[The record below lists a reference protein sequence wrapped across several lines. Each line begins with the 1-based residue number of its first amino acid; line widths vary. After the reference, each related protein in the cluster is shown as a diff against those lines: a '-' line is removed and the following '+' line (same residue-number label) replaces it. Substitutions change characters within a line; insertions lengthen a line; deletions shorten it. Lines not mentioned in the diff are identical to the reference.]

1 MFNKDQVKNLI
12 ESNGFISKEEEII
25 EVINYLSKQEFNTLV
40 LKNLIDRK
48 IEYEKLYYK
57 DKIMDLD
64 TLSLISFFS
73 LAKVEK
79 FDITPI
85 EKTMKI
91 FDKIKKIFLIGTR
104 ESISSAK
111 QYKNKL
117 EEKFRNI
124 SVKIFEIE
132 TGDYEEVYNLLRV
145 IIGENLLEK
154 SNILIDNTLG
164 NKMTGAV
171 FYRFGVEQGVKLITW
186 QNEQIKNIDD
196 FALRIPGTEKFNF
209 VKEPE
214 FFNYNTYRNID
225 YLLEKYK
232 FEEAKMLFEQMNNY
246 DMVLICKAFSKI
258 YCYET
263 LSSIYGIFDEIDEFI
278 KVTSGIEDMSINKKI
293 RKYNFIFSLLLSNDT
308 KSKNLI
314 DNLEDI
320 SWNNLTDYQI
330 KKNVFSLTEVQKKE
344 FIALLT
350 IEYFLTAF
358 PYELSCSFIENIL
371 EDDFPMVRDDDFRS
385 QILSFENAENSLE
398 EISNFLGIAN
408 SIVDLFLKYNDT
420 FIFKPN
426 EEFKRNLSDK
436 ITINSGFITIPFLN
450 INELQIKKLEN
461 KFKSRNSII
470 IYELLESENYYMS
483 SKKIIEI
490 FTENGKE
497 IKENQRI
504 SKYYGDLKRFLK
516 ECNEQLKIEA
526 TKKGK
531 NISDFFLLEKENN
544 KSYKAIK
551 INKNF

>member
-1 MFNKDQVKNLI
+1 MFNINQVQNLI

-258 YCYET
+258 YCYEGER
-263 LSSIYGIFDEIDEFI
+263 SI
-278 KVTSGIEDMSINKKI
+278 
-293 RKYNFIFSLLLSNDT
+293 
-308 KSKNLI
+308 
-314 DNLEDI
+314 
-320 SWNNLTDYQI
+320 
-330 KKNVFSLTEVQKKE
+330 
-344 FIALLT
+344 
-350 IEYFLTAF
+350 
-358 PYELSCSFIENIL
+358 
-371 EDDFPMVRDDDFRS
+371 
-385 QILSFENAENSLE
+385 
-398 EISNFLGIAN
+398 
-408 SIVDLFLKYNDT
+408 
-420 FIFKPN
+420 
-426 EEFKRNLSDK
+426 
-436 ITINSGFITIPFLN
+436 
-450 INELQIKKLEN
+450 
-461 KFKSRNSII
+461 
-470 IYELLESENYYMS
+470 
-483 SKKIIEI
+483 
-490 FTENGKE
+490 
-497 IKENQRI
+497 QR
-504 SKYYGDLKRFLK
+504 
-516 ECNEQLKIEA
+516 
-526 TKKGK
+526 
-531 NISDFFLLEKENN
+531 
-544 KSYKAIK
+544 
-551 INKNF
+551 

>member
-79 FDITPI
+79 FDTTPI

-330 KKNVFSLTEVQKKE
+330 KKNMFSLTEVQKKE

-426 EEFKRNLSDK
+426 EDFKRNLSDK

>member
-64 TLSLISFFS
+64 TFSLISFFS

-330 KKNVFSLTEVQKKE
+330 KKNMFSLTEVQKKE

-426 EEFKRNLSDK
+426 EDFKRNLSDK

>member
-330 KKNVFSLTEVQKKE
+330 KKNMFSLTEVQKKE

-426 EEFKRNLSDK
+426 EDFKRNLSDK

-551 INKNF
+551 INKIF

>member
-293 RKYNFIFSLLLSNDT
+293 RKYNFIFLLLLSNDT

-426 EEFKRNLSDK
+426 EDFKRNLSDK

>member
-79 FDITPI
+79 FDTTPI

-426 EEFKRNLSDK
+426 EDFKRNLSDK

>member
-1 MFNKDQVKNLI
+1 
-12 ESNGFISKEEEII
+12 
-25 EVINYLSKQEFNTLV
+25 
-40 LKNLIDRK
+40 
-48 IEYEKLYYK
+48 
-57 DKIMDLD
+57 
-64 TLSLISFFS
+64 
-73 LAKVEK
+73 
-79 FDITPI
+79 
-85 EKTMKI
+85 
-91 FDKIKKIFLIGTR
+91 
-104 ESISSAK
+104 
-111 QYKNKL
+111 
-117 EEKFRNI
+117 
-124 SVKIFEIE
+124 
-132 TGDYEEVYNLLRV
+132 
-145 IIGENLLEK
+145 
-154 SNILIDNTLG
+154 
-164 NKMTGAV
+164 MTGAV

-263 LSSIYGIFDEIDEFI
+263 LSSIYGIFNEIDEFR

-426 EEFKRNLSDK
+426 EDFKRNLSDK

-450 INELQIKKLEN
+450 IN
-461 KFKSRNSII
+461 
-470 IYELLESENYYMS
+470 
-483 SKKIIEI
+483 
-490 FTENGKE
+490 
-497 IKENQRI
+497 
-504 SKYYGDLKRFLK
+504 
-516 ECNEQLKIEA
+516 
-526 TKKGK
+526 
-531 NISDFFLLEKENN
+531 
-544 KSYKAIK
+544 
-551 INKNF
+551 

>member
-426 EEFKRNLSDK
+426 EDFKRNLSDK

-551 INKNF
+551 INKIF

>member
-426 EEFKRNLSDK
+426 EDFKRNLSDK

>member
-1 MFNKDQVKNLI
+1 MFNINQVQNLI

-330 KKNVFSLTEVQKKE
+330 KKNMFSLTEVQKKE

-426 EEFKRNLSDK
+426 EDFKRNLSDK

>member
-1 MFNKDQVKNLI
+1 MINKDQVKNLI

-330 KKNVFSLTEVQKKE
+330 KKNMFSLTEVQKKE

-426 EEFKRNLSDK
+426 EDFKRNLSDK

-504 SKYYGDLKRFLK
+504 SKYYGDIKRFLK
-516 ECNEQLKIEA
+516 KCNEQLKIEA

>member
-330 KKNVFSLTEVQKKE
+330 KKNMFSLTEVQKKE

-426 EEFKRNLSDK
+426 EDFKRNLSDK

>member
-79 FDITPI
+79 FDTTPI

-330 KKNVFSLTEVQKKE
+330 KKKCVFFNGSSEKR
-344 FIALLT
+344 IYST
-350 IEYFLTAF
+350 INNRVLF
-358 PYELSCSFIENIL
+358 
-371 EDDFPMVRDDDFRS
+371 
-385 QILSFENAENSLE
+385 
-398 EISNFLGIAN
+398 N
-408 SIVDLFLKYNDT
+408 SISL
-420 FIFKPN
+420 
-426 EEFKRNLSDK
+426 
-436 ITINSGFITIPFLN
+436 
-450 INELQIKKLEN
+450 
-461 KFKSRNSII
+461 
-470 IYELLESENYYMS
+470 
-483 SKKIIEI
+483 
-490 FTENGKE
+490 
-497 IKENQRI
+497 
-504 SKYYGDLKRFLK
+504 
-516 ECNEQLKIEA
+516 
-526 TKKGK
+526 
-531 NISDFFLLEKENN
+531 
-544 KSYKAIK
+544 
-551 INKNF
+551 

>member
-79 FDITPI
+79 FDTTPI

-330 KKNVFSLTEVQKKE
+330 KKNMFSLTEVQKKE

-385 QILSFENAENSLE
+385 QILYFENAENSLE

-426 EEFKRNLSDK
+426 EDFKRNLSDK

>member
-1 MFNKDQVKNLI
+1 
-12 ESNGFISKEEEII
+12 
-25 EVINYLSKQEFNTLV
+25 
-40 LKNLIDRK
+40 
-48 IEYEKLYYK
+48 
-57 DKIMDLD
+57 MDLD

-278 KVTSGIEDMSINKKI
+278 KVFDEAIKNNQKSASEYFDEICGDYQRRIVTKTETIPPYTLTHLGASHIYFGYFNYMLERTSKDETVIMLVKNKK
-293 RKYNFIFSLLLSNDT
+293 
-308 KSKNLI
+308 
-314 DNLEDI
+314 
-320 SWNNLTDYQI
+320 
-330 KKNVFSLTEVQKKE
+330 
-344 FIALLT
+344 
-350 IEYFLTAF
+350 
-358 PYELSCSFIENIL
+358 
-371 EDDFPMVRDDDFRS
+371 DDEQHS
-385 QILSFENAENSLE
+385 HH
-398 EISNFLGIAN
+398 
-408 SIVDLFLKYNDT
+408 
-420 FIFKPN
+420 
-426 EEFKRNLSDK
+426 
-436 ITINSGFITIPFLN
+436 PF
-450 INELQIKKLEN
+450 
-461 KFKSRNSII
+461 
-470 IYELLESENYYMS
+470 
-483 SKKIIEI
+483 
-490 FTENGKE
+490 
-497 IKENQRI
+497 
-504 SKYYGDLKRFLK
+504 
-516 ECNEQLKIEA
+516 
-526 TKKGK
+526 
-531 NISDFFLLEKENN
+531 
-544 KSYKAIK
+544 
-551 INKNF
+551 

>member
-1 MFNKDQVKNLI
+1 MFNKDQVQNLI
-12 ESNGFISKEEEII
+12 ESNGFISKEEEISA
-25 EVINYLSKQEFNTLV
+25 VINYLSKQEFNTLV
-40 LKNLIDRK
+40 LKSLINRK
-48 IEYEKLYYK
+48 IAYEKLYYK
-57 DKIMDLD
+57 DKIINLD
-64 TLSLISFFS
+64 ILSLISFFS

-330 KKNVFSLTEVQKKE
+330 KKNMFSLTEVQKKE

-426 EEFKRNLSDK
+426 EDFKRNLSDK

>member
-79 FDITPI
+79 FDTTPI

-330 KKNVFSLTEVQKKE
+330 KKNMFSLTEVQKKE

-426 EEFKRNLSDK
+426 EDFKRNLSDK

-551 INKNF
+551 INKIF

>member
-1 MFNKDQVKNLI
+1 MFNINQVQNLI

-426 EEFKRNLSDK
+426 EDFKRNLSDK

>member
-1 MFNKDQVKNLI
+1 MFNINQVQNLI

-426 EEFKRNLSDK
+426 EDFKRNLSDK
-436 ITINSGFITIPFLN
+436 ITINSGFITIPF
-450 INELQIKKLEN
+450 
-461 KFKSRNSII
+461 FK
-470 IYELLESENYYMS
+470 Y
-483 SKKIIEI
+483 
-490 FTENGKE
+490 
-497 IKENQRI
+497 
-504 SKYYGDLKRFLK
+504 
-516 ECNEQLKIEA
+516 
-526 TKKGK
+526 
-531 NISDFFLLEKENN
+531 
-544 KSYKAIK
+544 
-551 INKNF
+551 